1 MSDRATKDLVIANR
15 ILAHLGVFD
24 ADGSVSVRHPQQ
36 EDRFLLACAR
46 SPALVGIGDIAQF
59 TFSGEDAV
67 KAARVPDGDRFI
79 HAAIYEARPDVQ
91 AVLRANSEYIQPF
104 TVSATALRPVLA
116 TVGDM
121 GAQVPVWDIAD
132 RFGEAT
138 DLMVDGMEKARDLAS
153 CLGSHRVVLMR
164 GVGFVAIGRTLNDVV
179 RRSVYIPR
187 NARMLVASSGMGKI
201 AELSPGEMQARWAFD
216 PESPAMR
223 RGWEYWARAAGC
235 EELL

>member
-1 MSDRATKDLVIANR
+1 MSERAIKDLVIANR

-24 ADGSVSVRHPQQ
+24 AEGSISLRDLQHA
-36 EDRFLLACAR
+36 DRFLLAGGR
-46 SPALVGIGDIAQF
+46 SPALVGIDDILQF
-59 TFSGEDAV
+59 TLDGAPPE
-67 KAARVPDGDRFI
+67 KTARVLDGDRFI

-91 AVLRANSEYIQPF
+91 AVLHANSEYIQPF

-132 RFGEAT
+132 RSGAAT
-138 DLMVDGMEKARDLAS
+138 DLAIDSMEKARDLAR

-187 NARMLVASSGMGKI
+187 NARILVASSGMGRI
-201 AELSPGEMQARWAFD
+201 AELSSGEMRARWAFD

-235 EELL
+235 EEFL

>member
-1 MSDRATKDLVIANR
+1 MSERAIKDVVIANR

-24 ADGSVSVRHPQQ
+24 AEGSISLRHPQHA
-36 EDRFLLACAR
+36 DRFLLACGR

-59 TFSGEDAV
+59 TLSGETAE
-67 KAARVPDGDRFI
+67 KTARVLDGDRFI
-79 HAAIYEARPDVQ
+79 HAAVYEAWPDVR
-91 AVLRANSEYIQPF
+91 AVLHANSEYIQPF

-121 GAQVPVWDIAD
+121 GARAPVWDIAD
-132 RFGEAT
+132 TFGAAT
-138 DLMVDGMEKARDLAS
+138 DLMVDNIEKARDLAR

-164 GVGFVAIGRTLNDVV
+164 GTGFVAIGRTLNDVV

-187 NARMLVASSGMGKI
+187 NARILVASSGMGKI
-201 AELSPGEMQARWAFD
+201 AELSSGEMQARWAFD

-235 EELL
+235 ENLL

>member
-1 MSDRATKDLVIANR
+1 MSERAIKDIVIANR

-24 ADGSVSVRHPQQ
+24 ADGSISLRHPQHA
-36 EDRFLLACAR
+36 DRFLLACGR
-46 SPALVGIGDIAQF
+46 SPALVGIDDILQF
-59 TFSGEDAV
+59 TLDGAPAE
-67 KAARVPDGDRFI
+67 KATRALDRDRFV

-91 AVLRANSEYIQPF
+91 AVLQAQSEYVLPF
-104 TVSATALRPVLA
+104 TISDTALRPVLA

-121 GAQVPVWDIAD
+121 GAHVPVWDVAD
-132 RFGEAT
+132 TFGAAT
-138 DLMVDGMEKARDLAS
+138 DLAVDSTEKARDLAR

-164 GVGFVAIGRTLNDVV
+164 GIGFVAIGRTLNDVV

-187 NARMLVASSGMGKI
+187 NARILVASSGMGKI

-235 EELL
+235 EDLL